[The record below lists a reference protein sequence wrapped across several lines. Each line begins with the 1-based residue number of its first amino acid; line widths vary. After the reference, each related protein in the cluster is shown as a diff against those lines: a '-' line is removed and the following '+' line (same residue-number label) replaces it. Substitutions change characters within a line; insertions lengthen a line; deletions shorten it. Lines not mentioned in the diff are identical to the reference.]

1 MTDHH
6 PTLELVEHDGRPTL
20 ELVRHDET
28 ARAPERDHDATAFEL
43 DASYLAPEV
52 STNNKQQELG
62 AEFE

>member
-6 PTLELVEHDGRPTL
+6 PTLELAEHDGRPTL

-43 DASYLAPEV
+43 DTSCLAPEV
-52 STNNKQQELG
+52 SKNNKQQEISADHG
-62 AEFE
+62 